1 MFDEQ
6 WCAALFISFIKAI
19 SLLFALKNKIENL
32 AKRLLLF
39 IFALNNN

>member
-1 MFDEQ
+1 MFDEP
-6 WCAALFISFIKAI
+6 WCTALFISFIKAI